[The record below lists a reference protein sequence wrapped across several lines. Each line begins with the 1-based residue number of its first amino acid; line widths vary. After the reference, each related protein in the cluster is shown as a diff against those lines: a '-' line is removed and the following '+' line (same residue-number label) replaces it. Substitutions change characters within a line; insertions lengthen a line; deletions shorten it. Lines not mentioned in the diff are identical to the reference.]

1 MKRCIIVDLFATLL
15 RLRSHFIALVA
26 DIKKAFLDID
36 IHNDGRDALKLFCK
50 DDPSNQNY

>member
-26 DIKKAFLDID
+26 DINKAFLDID

>member
-15 RLRSHFIALVA
+15 RLRSQFIALVA
-26 DIKKAFLDID
+26 DINKAFLDID
-36 IHNDGRDALKLFCK
+36 IHNDVKDVLKLFKK